1 MKNEM
6 MSVREMESRL
16 VFLKEVISRT
26 DDQETWNDLQSQIN
40 FMEEALATA
49 KAS

>member
-1 MKNEM
+1 MKEM
-6 MSVREMESRL
+6 MSIREIESRL
-16 VFLKEVISRT
+16 TFLREAISRT